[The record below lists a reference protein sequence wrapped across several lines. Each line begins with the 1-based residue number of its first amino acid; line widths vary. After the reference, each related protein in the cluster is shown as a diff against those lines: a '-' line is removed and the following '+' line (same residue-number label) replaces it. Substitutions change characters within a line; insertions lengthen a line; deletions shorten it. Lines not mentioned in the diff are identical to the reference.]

1 MRKVVAG
8 LWAGLWEG
16 VTGPRTITVPCTVEI
31 EQSFD
36 SLHAHAVPEGIM
48 LRPGD
53 RVVVNAAPA
62 GIAYG
67 QSTSY
72 ETTATIYRAGPLTR
86 LWTEIS
92 AFAELTEL
100 YHCGFEPKEYTA

>member
-1 MRKVVAG
+1 MPVFDG
-8 LWAGLWEG
+8 SLWAGL
-16 VTGPRTITVPCTVEI
+16 TGARTITVPCTVEI

-36 SLHAHAVPEGIM
+36 SLHAHAVPEGIT

-53 RVVVNAAPA
+53 RVVVHSAPT
-62 GIAYG
+62 GIG
-67 QSTSY
+67 FGESMTY
-72 ETTATIYRAGPLTR
+72 ETTATVYRAGPLTR

-92 AFAELTEL
+92 AFAELTDL